1 MHVDPQLLRHV
12 EESSGLSP
20 AEARR
25 LVEDV
30 LSFHDEPV
38 EAWVRRRHAELKTY
52 GSKNADIFALLKEE
66 LRGHVVAAP
75 ELSERQLRRMI
86 YG

>member
-1 MHVDPQLLRHV
+1 VHVDPQLLRHV
-12 EESSGLSP
+12 EESSGLTS

-30 LSFHDEPV
+30 LAFHGETV
-38 EAWVRRRHAELKTY
+38 EEWVRRRHGELRTH
-52 GSKNADIFALLKEE
+52 GHRNADIFTTLREE

>member
-1 MHVDPQLLRHV
+1 MYVDPQLLRHV
-12 EESSGLSP
+12 EESSGLTP
-20 AEARR
+20 TEARR

-30 LSFHDEPV
+30 LAFHDETI
-38 EAWVRRRHAELKTY
+38 EEWVRRRHGELRTY
-52 GSKNADIFALLKEE
+52 GARNVDIFTRLREE